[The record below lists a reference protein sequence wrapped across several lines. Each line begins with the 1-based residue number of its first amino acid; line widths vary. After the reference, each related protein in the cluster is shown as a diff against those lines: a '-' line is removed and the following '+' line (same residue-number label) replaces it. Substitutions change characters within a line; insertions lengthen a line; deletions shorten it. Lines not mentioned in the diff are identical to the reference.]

1 MEGTSKKDK
10 GKHLIPKGDYYIR
23 LPRLIT
29 QNIQLMDEFGVFLKA
44 IGNYTHLLNYTYG
57 EYRTNDFYI
66 GVLHQIRM
74 LIDVIC
80 KCTAFYLTESK
91 DTFLKRFIEDKRLD
105 NQTYNGRQLT
115 AKVIL
120 DYLES
125 RYTGIRDVYDECNR
139 YMHPTIFFYNRHKHD
154 RVCDRICD
162 KQSGYWFSSIRTL
175 KEQKVVFDF
184 FFDVSNLIL
193 IEVLTDCFNSYAVSK
208 YGLEPIDT
216 KKQKRIIRAYTKEAL
231 EEYKKAKKIPP
242 TI

>member
-1 MEGTSKKDK
+1 M
-10 GKHLIPKGDYYIR
+10 GD
-23 LPRLIT
+23 
-29 QNIQLMDEFGVFLKA
+29 FGIFLKA
-44 IGNYTHLLNYTYG
+44 IGTYTHLLNYTYG

-80 KCTAFYLTESK
+80 RCSTFYLTNSK
-91 DTFLKRFIEDKRLD
+91 DTFLEHFINEKDLDVFSHNGNRL
-105 NQTYNGRQLT
+105 YNSY
-115 AKVIL
+115 IL
-120 DYLES
+120 KNFLEP
-125 RYTGIRDVYDECNR
+125 RYTGIKDVYDECNR
-139 YMHPTIFFYNRHKHD
+139 YIHPTIFFYNRHNENKE
-154 RVCDRICD
+154 C
-162 KQSGYWFSSIRTL
+162 WFTSIKGL

-231 EEYKKAKKIPP
+231 EEYKKAKKIPSS
-242 TI
+242 TEGSTKS